1 MVVPTYNPT
10 PRKQRQEDGCKFETS
25 LFYIVSLDLKEK
37 GMAPMPPEVS
47 VAASFE
53 VPVWALKSPLHLSCA
68 GRCTPSPPTH
78 TLRAISLFCQ
88 HFLWAHLGHSCTTE
102 NPLHFLVLIWPWS

>member
-37 GMAPMPPEVS
+37 GMAPMPLRSLWPL
-47 VAASFE
+47 
-53 VPVWALKSPLHLSCA
+53 PLKFLS
-68 GRCTPSPPTH
+68 GP
-78 TLRAISLFCQ
+78 
-88 HFLWAHLGHSCTTE
+88 
-102 NPLHFLVLIWPWS
+102 